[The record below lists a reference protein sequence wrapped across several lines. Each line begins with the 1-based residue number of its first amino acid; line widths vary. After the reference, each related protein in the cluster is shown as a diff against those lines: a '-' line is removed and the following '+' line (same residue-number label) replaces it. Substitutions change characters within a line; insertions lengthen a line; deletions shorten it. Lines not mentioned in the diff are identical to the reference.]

1 LPHRPLGT
9 ILKRALRLR
18 CPHCGGGRLFVGYF
32 KMHTHC
38 PGCNLKYER
47 APGYF
52 LGSTYINYGLTAVLY
67 VALHFGIRFDN
78 RTLSRPL
85 AAMCV
90 LVPLYNFRYARSLW
104 LAIDCYFDVAG
115 FDPDND

>member
-1 LPHRPLGT
+1 
-9 ILKRALRLR
+9 
-18 CPHCGGGRLFVGYF
+18 
-32 KMHTHC
+32 M
-38 PGCNLKYER
+38 KYER

-52 LGSTYINYGLTAVLY
+52 LGSAYINYGLTTVLLTVLY
-67 VALHFGIRFDN
+67 VALHFGGRFDN
-78 RTLSRPL
+78 RTLSGPL
-85 AAMCV
+85 AAICV